1 MMGIKNIMNDMA
13 ALEYPPI
20 ENNDLNIGIIIESK
34 ATKVA
39 TINRKKGFRNGS
51 IRL

>member
-34 ATKVA
+34 ATKLL
-39 TINRKKGFRNGS
+39 
-51 IRL
+51 RLLEKRL